1 MGSNIMSNQQQTTA
15 AAEDLTMAQAPEA
28 KEMKVEQ
35 TTDNQQTASVA
46 EANDKPVEAVA
57 VAAVEA
63 SNNGNKNHDN
73 DSAVAE
79 QPNNDSAQVNQQ
91 QPDDADAD
99 KLTVTV
105 EECVRDTVQILEKWR
120 RACSSVSETE
130 KLALEQL
137 DLILEHTRQVRG
149 ELETERNK
157 IRSKAKQLSACLQS

>member
-1 MGSNIMSNQQQTTA
+1 MGSNIMSNQQQT
-15 AAEDLTMAQAPEA
+15 EKDLTMAQAPEA

-35 TTDNQQTASVA
+35 TTDNQQTAQVA

-57 VAAVEA
+57 VAAAEA
-63 SNNGNKNHDN
+63 SNNGNKSHDN

-79 QPNNDSAQVNQQ
+79 QPNNDSAQVKQ

-130 KLALEQL
+130 KLARTARL
-137 DLILEHTRQVRG
+137 DSGAHE
-149 ELETERNK
+149 
-157 IRSKAKQLSACLQS
+157 A

>member
-1 MGSNIMSNQQQTTA
+1 MGSNIMSNQQQT
-15 AAEDLTMAQAPEA
+15 EKDLTMAQAPEA

-35 TTDNQQTASVA
+35 TTDNTQTTSVA

-63 SNNGNKNHDN
+63 SKNGNKNHDN

-79 QPNNDSAQVNQQ
+79 QPNNDSAQVKQ
-91 QPDDADAD
+91 QPNDADAD